1 MELISV
7 GLFHP
12 IAATNKACHGQLTIH
27 IGALIF
33 KTPHD
38 SDICLKVSPGWLM
51 HNVGVEVDQRP
62 KKQYNDLSSPYVA
75 YVEETK

>member
-12 IAATNKACHGQLTIH
+12 IAATNKPCHGQLTIH

-38 SDICLKVSPGWLM
+38 SDKIILLYVSRL
-51 HNVGVEVDQRP
+51 VQRH